1 MTPEQSM
8 LLYLAECK
16 IHAEV
21 FNQSLVDI
29 QKHLP
34 LSAKA
39 KIDKDTLR
47 ILDQIA
53 YRFAKLQD
61 SMGEKVLPLI
71 LVLAQE
77 PIAANSTF
85 VEKLNRLERI
95 GAIPSTEGWKKLRV
109 ARDAIAHE
117 YPDDPELR
125 ISAINRFMEE
135 AAQMRALYQTV
146 HDYINVHFPHL
157 KDKTKRAFQPLCITP
172 FHLIYN
178 PFFLASISLRAAF
191 PSQKRG
197 PSV

>member
-8 LLYLAECK
+8 LIYLAECE

-21 FNQSLVDI
+21 LNQGLVDI

-34 LSAKA
+34 LSARA
-39 KIDKDTLR
+39 EIDKDTLR

-95 GAIPSTEGWKKLRV
+95 GAIPSTEEWKKLCV
-109 ARDAIAHE
+109 ARNAIAHE

-125 ISAINRFMEE
+125 ISAINRFMEG
-135 AAQMRALYQTV
+135 ASQMRVLYQTV

-157 KDKTKRAFQPLCITP
+157 KDKMKHEIND
-172 FHLIYN
+172 N
-178 PFFLASISLRAAF
+178 P
-191 PSQKRG
+191 
-197 PSV
+197 

>member
-8 LLYLAECK
+8 LIYLAECE

-21 FNQSLVDI
+21 LNQGLVDI

-34 LSAKA
+34 LSARA
-39 KIDKDTLR
+39 EIDKDTLR

-95 GAIPSTEGWKKLRV
+95 GAIPSTEEWKNFALPAMRLRTNT
-109 ARDAIAHE
+109 RMTQNCE
-117 YPDDPELR
+117 
-125 ISAINRFMEE
+125 
-135 AAQMRALYQTV
+135 
-146 HDYINVHFPHL
+146 
-157 KDKTKRAFQPLCITP
+157 
-172 FHLIYN
+172 
-178 PFFLASISLRAAF
+178 
-191 PSQKRG
+191 
-197 PSV
+197 SVRSTDLWKEHHR